1 GGADGS
7 RKQFNVYDARIDPRE
22 SWLRDIWN
30 DVYRHINTTNAV
42 VERAA
47 NLDASQIPE
56 ATKNLRVAE
65 ARFLRAVYYFYLL
78 RQFGDL
84 PINLEETKGVKTEA
98 HRAPASEVY
107 ATVIIPD
114 LEAAIATLPE

>member
-1 GGADGS
+1 
-7 RKQFNVYDARIDPRE
+7 Q
-22 SWLRDIWN
+22 L
-30 DVYRHINTTNAV
+30 
-42 VERAA
+42 
-47 NLDASQIPE
+47 PE

-114 LEAAIATLPE
+114 LEAAIATLPETAVAGRATRGAAQHLLALAYLTRNESGDAARAEALGKAVIASPAYSLMDDY